1 MHEDPKQ
8 HDTCSEKSMMR
19 MDLDGRRGFEA
30 PRPLMEPRPF
40 HTDEKGRP
48 GAMIADGDACPKAR
62 PQPFLLEEPRPEKY
76 GKPD

>member
-1 MHEDPKQ
+1 
-8 HDTCSEKSMMR
+8 
-19 MDLDGRRGFEA
+19 
-30 PRPLMEPRPF
+30 MEPRPF